1 MLLIKLVKAG
11 IVLFESYL
19 YCLYQKSLSK

>member
-1 MLLIKLVKAG
+1 MLFIKLATAG

-19 YCLYQKSLSK
+19 YCLYQKSFSK